1 LPRIAGLQF
10 RKHRRNA
17 RRFDRSQQETS
28 MYKAVLV
35 AVAAAALVAP
45 AVAQQ
50 MDMNGQQ
57 SGMNGP
63 SQNGQEPLAQPE
75 ASQPLASHAIA
86 PELLSTHQIRDIQQA
101 LEARGAPAMR
111 VDGQWGPDIEA
122 AIRNFQK
129 SENMI
134 SQNGEL
140 DPLTLMALGLN
151 PLSFGLSGTG
161 ETTGQAV
168 RDNGPPQE
176 PVQELPERAPIP
188 GGDQDDR

>member
-1 LPRIAGLQF
+1 
-10 RKHRRNA
+10 
-17 RRFDRSQQETS
+17 

-50 MDMNGQQ
+50 RNMDGQ
-57 SGMNGP
+57 P
-63 SQNGQEPLAQPE
+63 QNGREPLGQPE

-101 LEARGAPAMR
+101 LQARGAPSMR
-111 VDGQWGPDIEA
+111 SDGQWGPDIEV

-151 PLSFGLSGTG
+151 PLSFGLSSPS

-168 RDNGPPQE
+168 RDNAPSQE
-176 PVQELPERAPIP
+176 PVQDMQERPLLP
-188 GGDQDDR
+188 GGDSDDR